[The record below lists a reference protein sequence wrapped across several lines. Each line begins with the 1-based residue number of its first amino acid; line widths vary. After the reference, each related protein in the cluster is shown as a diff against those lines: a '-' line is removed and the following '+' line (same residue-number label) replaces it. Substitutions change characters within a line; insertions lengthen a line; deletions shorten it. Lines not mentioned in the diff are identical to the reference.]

1 MNYKTIL
8 RLGST
13 VVNTVE
19 PDDESTYLSDD
30 EVMYIMAE
38 LARYEELYFED
49 IPLSRNLQNTKK
61 FIYNIPRN
69 VYKLIRRN
77 IDNDENEL
85 LSPLFILYPLLV
97 DDMSNDTQIMYLS
110 KLGEFINSFFT
121 EGDVDDE

>member
-85 LSPLFILYPLLV
+85 LSPLFVLYPLLV

-121 EGDVDDE
+121 KGDVDDG

>member
-77 IDNDENEL
+77 IDNDETEL

>member
-13 VVNTVE
+13 VLTTVE
-19 PDDESTYLSDD
+19 PEDESTYLSDD
-30 EVMYIMAE
+30 EVMYIMSE

-69 VYKLIRRN
+69 VYKLIKRN
-77 IDNDENEL
+77 IDNYENEL
-85 LSPLFILYPLLV
+85 LSPLFALYPLLV
-97 DDMSNDTQIMYLS
+97 DDMSNDTQMMYLS
-110 KLGEFINSFFT
+110 KLGEFINSFFSK
-121 EGDVDDE
+121 GDMSDE

>member
-85 LSPLFILYPLLV
+85 LSPLFVLYPLLV

-110 KLGEFINSFFT
+110 KLGEFITSFFT
-121 EGDVDDE
+121 KGDVDDG